1 MRVKIEEFFNLIE
14 NEGGTYKVK
23 TPSGYKLIGNL
34 YKKQNKNCFEIKLS
48 NGLSLSGSEDHLVEV
63 DVNTT
68 NETIEYVNDS
78 FWIKLK
84 NINVGEFVYCEDNN
98 IYEVTE
104 KSEIGVHNTYDLE
117 VLDNER
123 KYISNGIVSHN
134 CGKTAIVEGLAKKI
148 FEGECPQNLAGKR
161 IVSLDMTSIVAGTKY
176 RGQFEERMKVIM
188 EELYNNPD
196 IIIFIDEIHTMIGAG
211 NASGSMDA
219 SNIFKPA
226 LSRGELQCIG
236 ATTLEEYRKNI
247 EKDGALERR
256 FQKVMVDPST
266 KEETFQILK
275 NVKEKY
281 EDHHKVTYTDDILWL
296 CVELADRYITDREF
310 PDKAFDII
318 DEVGARSQVEIK
330 LPEIIEDLKR
340 QLQDIKEEK
349 VNVINS
355 QKYEEAANLRD
366 KERKVLTD
374 LEREKTEFEKNRN
387 QFKREVTEDIV
398 YDVTSLMTK
407 IPISKIS
414 TDETEQLKTL
424 KENLFTKVIGQDDA
438 VGKISRAI
446 QRNKVGLNDPKK
458 PIFSGLLVGN
468 SGVGKTE
475 LAKQLAKHMF
485 NSEDALIRLDMSEF
499 SDKISTSKLTGT
511 SPGYVGYEDGSP
523 FLNKIKNKPYSVILL
538 DEIEKAHP
546 EIFNVFLQML
556 DEGFLTDSHGR
567 KINFK
572 NCIILMTSNVG
583 TKVVQDF
590 GTGVGFSTIS
600 KTEKKEE
607 EIKSVLEK
615 ELFKKF
621 APEFINR
628 FDEIIYFK
636 DLNEDDLLKIV
647 ELELEKVYERIKNI
661 DFELEVDASLK
672 KHIISVGTDTRFG
685 ARILKRTI
693 QKWVDDAVTDKVI
706 SDNPEKGSKFIL
718 SYNDK
723 DKKTEVKVKKPT
735 KRKNKI
741 G

>member
-1 MRVKIEEFFNLIE
+1 MIDSADG
-14 NEGGTYKVK
+14 NEKPKNKTQDGSSK
-23 TPSGYKLIGNL
+23 TP
-34 YKKQNKNCFEIKLS
+34 
-48 NGLSLSGSEDHLVEV
+48 
-63 DVNTT
+63 
-68 NETIEYVNDS
+68 
-78 FWIKLK
+78 
-84 NINVGEFVYCEDNN
+84 
-98 IYEVTE
+98 
-104 KSEIGVHNTYDLE
+104 
-117 VLDNER
+117 VLDNFSRDLIKAAEEGKLDPVIGRENEINRIAQILSRR
-123 KYISNGIVSHN
+123 KKNNPIIIGEPG

-148 FEGECPQNLAGKR
+148 FEGDCPQNLAGKR
-161 IVSLDMTSIVAGTKY
+161 IVSLDMTSVVAGTKY

-188 EELYNNPD
+188 EELYNHPD
-196 IIIFIDEIHTMIGAG
+196 IIVFIDEIHTMIGAG
-211 NASGSMDA
+211 NSSGSMDA

-256 FQKVMVDPST
+256 FQKVVVDPST
-266 KEETFQILK
+266 KEETLQILQNSK
-275 NVKEKY
+275 DRY
-281 EDHHKVTYTDDILWL
+281 ENHHKVGYSDDILKL

-330 LPEIIEDLKR
+330 LPEIIENLKKEAAK
-340 QLQDIKEEK
+340 IKEEK
-349 VNVINS
+349 VDVINK

-366 KERKVLTD
+366 KERKVLSELEEEKRKFDQNRD
-374 LEREKTEFEKNRN
+374 LYR
-387 QFKREVTEDIV
+387 REVTEDVV
-398 YDVTSLMTK
+398 YDVVSLMTK

-414 TDETEQLKTL
+414 TDETSQLITL
-424 KENLFTKVIGQDDA
+424 KDTLSTRVIGQDDA
-438 VGKISRAI
+438 VSKIARAI
-446 QRNKVGLNDPKK
+446 QRNRVGLNDPKK
-458 PIFSGLLVGN
+458 PIFSGLLIGN

-511 SPGYVGYEDGSP
+511 SPGYVGYEEGSP

-556 DEGFLTDSHGR
+556 DEGMLTDGHGR

-590 GTGVGFSTIS
+590 GTGVGFSTS
-600 KTEKKEE
+600 NKTERKDE
-607 EIKSVLEK
+607 EIKSLLEK

-628 FDEIIYFK
+628 FDDIVYFK
-636 DLNEDDLLKIV
+636 DLNQDDLLKIV
-647 ELELEKVYERIKNI
+647 DLELNKFCERI
-661 DFELEVDASLK
+661 EQLEYTVDVDDTLK
-672 KHIISVGTDTRFG
+672 KHLIEVGTDTRFG
-685 ARILKRTI
+685 ARILKRTV
-693 QKWVDDAVTDKVI
+693 QKWVDDAITEKI
-706 SDNPEKGSKFIL
+706 LTDNPEKGSKFIL
-718 SYNDK
+718 TYNDK
-723 DKKTEVKVKKPT
+723 EKKTDVKIKKPI
-735 KRKNKI
+735 KRKK
-741 G
+741 

>member
-1 MRVKIEEFFNLIE
+1 MIDSADG
-14 NEGGTYKVK
+14 NEKPKNKTQDGSSK
-23 TPSGYKLIGNL
+23 TP
-34 YKKQNKNCFEIKLS
+34 
-48 NGLSLSGSEDHLVEV
+48 
-63 DVNTT
+63 
-68 NETIEYVNDS
+68 
-78 FWIKLK
+78 
-84 NINVGEFVYCEDNN
+84 
-98 IYEVTE
+98 
-104 KSEIGVHNTYDLE
+104 
-117 VLDNER
+117 VLDNFSRDLIKAAEEGKLDPVIGRENEINRIAQILSRR
-123 KYISNGIVSHN
+123 KKNNPIIIGEPG

-148 FEGECPQNLAGKR
+148 FEGDCPQNLAGKR
-161 IVSLDMTSIVAGTKY
+161 IVSLDMTSVVAGTKY

-188 EELYNNPD
+188 EELYNHPD
-196 IIIFIDEIHTMIGAG
+196 IIVFIDEIHTMIGAG
-211 NASGSMDA
+211 NSSGSMDA

-256 FQKVMVDPST
+256 FQKVVVDPST
-266 KEETFQILK
+266 KEETLQILQNSK
-275 NVKEKY
+275 DRY
-281 EDHHKVTYTDDILWL
+281 ENHHKVSYSDDILKL

-330 LPEIIEDLKR
+330 LPEIIENLKKEAAK
-340 QLQDIKEEK
+340 IKEEK
-349 VNVINS
+349 VDVINK

-366 KERKVLTD
+366 KERKILSELENEKQKFEQNRD
-374 LEREKTEFEKNRN
+374 LYR
-387 QFKREVTEDIV
+387 REVTEDVV
-398 YDVTSLMTK
+398 YDVVSLMTK

-414 TDETEQLKTL
+414 TDETSQLITL
-424 KENLFTKVIGQDDA
+424 KDTLSTRVIGQDDA
-438 VGKISRAI
+438 VSKIARAI
-446 QRNKVGLNDPKK
+446 QRNRVGLNDPKK
-458 PIFSGLLVGN
+458 PIFSGLLIGN

-511 SPGYVGYEDGSP
+511 SPGYVGYEEGSP

-556 DEGFLTDSHGR
+556 DEGMLTDGHGR

-590 GTGVGFSTIS
+590 GTGVGFSTS
-600 KTEKKEE
+600 TKTERKDE
-607 EIKSVLEK
+607 EIKSLLEK

-628 FDEIIYFK
+628 FDDIVYFK
-636 DLNEDDLLKIV
+636 DLNQDDLLKIV
-647 ELELEKVYERIKNI
+647 DLELNKFYERIEK
-661 DFELEVDASLK
+661 LEYSVDVDDTLK
-672 KHIISVGTDTRFG
+672 KHLIEVGTDTRFG
-685 ARILKRTI
+685 ARILKRTV
-693 QKWVDDAVTDKVI
+693 QKWVDDAITEKI
-706 SDNPEKGSKFIL
+706 LTDNPEKGSKFIL
-718 SYNDK
+718 TYNEK
-723 DKKTEVKVKKPT
+723 EKKTDVKIKKPL
-735 KRKNKI
+735 KRKK
-741 G
+741 

>member
-1 MRVKIEEFFNLIE
+1 MIESADG
-14 NEGGTYKVK
+14 NEKNK
-23 TPSGYKLIGNL
+23 SKNQDSSSRTP
-34 YKKQNKNCFEIKLS
+34 
-48 NGLSLSGSEDHLVEV
+48 
-63 DVNTT
+63 
-68 NETIEYVNDS
+68 
-78 FWIKLK
+78 
-84 NINVGEFVYCEDNN
+84 
-98 IYEVTE
+98 
-104 KSEIGVHNTYDLE
+104 
-117 VLDNER
+117 VLDNFSRDLIKLAQEGKLDPVIGRENEINRIAQILSRR
-123 KYISNGIVSHN
+123 KKNNPIILGEPG

-148 FEGECPQNLAGKR
+148 FEGDCPQNLASKR

-176 RGQFEERMKVIM
+176 RGQFEERMKVII
-188 EELYNNPD
+188 EELYANPD

-219 SNIFKPA
+219 SNIVKPA

-266 KEETFQILK
+266 KEETLQILQNSK
-275 NVKEKY
+275 DRY
-281 EDHHKVTYTDDILWL
+281 ENHHKVKYSDEILNL

-330 LPEIIEDLKR
+330 LPEIIEELKR
-340 QLQDIKEEK
+340 QAEEIKKEK
-349 VNVINS
+349 VKVINS

-366 KERKVLTD
+366 KERKILSD
-374 LEREKTEFEKNRN
+374 LQKEKENFEKNRDLN
-387 QFKREVTEDIV
+387 KREVTEEIV
-398 YDVTSLMTK
+398 YDVVSLMTK
-407 IPISKIS
+407 IPINKIT
-414 TDETEQLKTL
+414 TDENEQLKTL
-424 KENLFTKVIGQDDA
+424 KDTLSTKVIGQNDA
-438 VGKISRAI
+438 VSKISRAI

-458 PIFSGLLVGN
+458 PIFSGLLIGN

-485 NSEDALIRLDMSEF
+485 NSEDSLIRLDMSEF
-499 SDKISTSKLTGT
+499 SDKVATSKLTGT

-523 FLNKIKNKPYSVILL
+523 FLNKIKNNPYSVILL

-556 DEGFLTDSHGR
+556 DEGFLTDGHGR

-583 TKVVQDF
+583 TRVVQQF
-590 GTGVGFSTIS
+590 GTGVGFSTNT
-600 KTEKKEE
+600 KQDNKDE

-628 FDEIIYFK
+628 FDEIIYFR
-636 DLNEDDLLKIV
+636 DLDENDLLKIV
-647 ELELEKVYERIKNI
+647 DLELEKLYKRVESI
-661 DFELEVDASLK
+661 DYLIEVDDTLK
-672 KHIISVGTDTRFG
+672 KHLISVGTDNRFG
-685 ARILKRTI
+685 ARILKRTV
-693 QKWVDDAVTDKVI
+693 QKWVDDAITEKII
-706 SDNPEKGSKFIL
+706 SDNPEKNSKFIL
-718 SYNDK
+718 SYDEK
-723 DKKTEVKVKKPT
+723 DKKTDVKIKKPT
-735 KRKNKI
+735 KRKIKSE
-741 G
+741 

>member
-1 MRVKIEEFFNLIE
+1 MIESFDDMEKSKNKNTE
-14 NEGGTYKVK
+14 TKTK
-23 TPSGYKLIGNL
+23 TP
-34 YKKQNKNCFEIKLS
+34 
-48 NGLSLSGSEDHLVEV
+48 
-63 DVNTT
+63 
-68 NETIEYVNDS
+68 
-78 FWIKLK
+78 
-84 NINVGEFVYCEDNN
+84 
-98 IYEVTE
+98 
-104 KSEIGVHNTYDLE
+104 
-117 VLDNER
+117 VLDNFSRDLIKLAQEGKLDPVVGREDEINRIAQILSRR
-123 KYISNGIVSHN
+123 KKNNPIILGEPG

-148 FEGECPQNLAGKR
+148 FEGDCPQNLAGKR

-275 NVKEKY
+275 NVKERY

-340 QLQDIKEEK
+340 QLQEIKEEK
-349 VNVINS
+349 VKVINS

-366 KERKVLTD
+366 KERKVITD
-374 LEREKTEFEKNRN
+374 LEREKEEFEKNRN
-387 QFKREVTEDIV
+387 LFKREVTEDIV
-398 YDVTSLMTK
+398 YDVASLMTK

-424 KENLFTKVIGQDDA
+424 KETLSTKVIGQDDA
-438 VGKISRAI
+438 VAKISRAI

-458 PIFSGLLVGN
+458 PIFSGLLIGN

-499 SDKISTSKLTGT
+499 SDKIATSKLTGT

-556 DEGFLTDSHGR
+556 DEGFLTDGHGR

-590 GTGVGFSTIS
+590 GTGVGFSTSS

-647 ELELEKVYERIKNI
+647 ELELLKVYERVESIE
-661 DFELEVDASLK
+661 FELEVEDSLK
-672 KHIISVGTDTRFG
+672 KHIISIGTDTRFG

-735 KRKNKI
+735 KKKK
-741 G
+741 

>member
-1 MRVKIEEFFNLIE
+1 MIESYDDMEKSKNKNTE
-14 NEGGTYKVK
+14 TKTK
-23 TPSGYKLIGNL
+23 TP
-34 YKKQNKNCFEIKLS
+34 
-48 NGLSLSGSEDHLVEV
+48 
-63 DVNTT
+63 
-68 NETIEYVNDS
+68 
-78 FWIKLK
+78 
-84 NINVGEFVYCEDNN
+84 
-98 IYEVTE
+98 
-104 KSEIGVHNTYDLE
+104 
-117 VLDNER
+117 VLDNFSRDLIKLAEEGKLDPVVGRENEINRIAQILSRR
-123 KYISNGIVSHN
+123 KKNNPIILGEPG

-148 FEGECPQNLAGKR
+148 FEGDCPQNLSGKR

-176 RGQFEERMKVIM
+176 RGQFEERMKVII
-188 EELYNNPD
+188 EELYANPD
-196 IIIFIDEIHTMIGAG
+196 IIVFIDEIHTMIGAG
-211 NASGSMDA
+211 NSSGSMDA

-266 KEETFQILK
+266 KEETLQILK
-275 NVKEKY
+275 NVKERY
-281 EDHHKVTYTDDILWL
+281 EDHHKVTYSDDILKL

-340 QLQDIKEEK
+340 QAQEIKEEK
-349 VNVINS
+349 VKVINS
-355 QKYEEAANLRD
+355 QRYEEAANLRD
-366 KERKVLTD
+366 KERKVLSD
-374 LEREKTEFEKNRN
+374 LEKEKAEFEKNRN
-387 QFKREVTEDIV
+387 LFKREVTEDVV
-398 YDVTSLMTK
+398 YDVASLMTK

-414 TDETEQLKTL
+414 TDETQQLKTL
-424 KENLFTKVIGQDDA
+424 KDTLSTKVIGQDDA
-438 VGKISRAI
+438 VSKISRSI
-446 QRNKVGLNDPKK
+446 QRNKVGLNDPKR
-458 PIFSGLLVGN
+458 PIFSGLLIGN

-485 NSEDALIRLDMSEF
+485 NTEDALIRLDMSEF
-499 SDKISTSKLTGT
+499 SDKIATSKLTGT

-590 GTGVGFSTIS
+590 GTGVGFSTTS

-636 DLNEDDLLKIV
+636 DLNETDLLKIV
-647 ELELEKVYERIKNI
+647 ELELEKVYGRVTSI
-661 DFELEVDASLK
+661 DFELEVEESLK
-672 KHIISVGTDTRFG
+672 KHIISIGTDTRFG

-693 QKWVDDAVTDKVI
+693 QKWVDDAVTDKII

-718 SYNDK
+718 SYDEK
-723 DKKTEVKVKKPT
+723 DKKTEVKIKKPT
-735 KRKNKI
+735 KRKK
-741 G
+741 